1 MNPKN
6 MINGGTFDSLCGHI
20 MCGSIDDPGMSKMF
34 DNNMTEIFYNIQNMY
49 IQRIQK
55 RLFLENKKSKFQ
67 NTKYRIKI
75 LCDRLQL

>member
-1 MNPKN
+1 

-49 IQRIQK
+49 IQRIQT
-55 RLFLENKKSKFQ
+55 RDP
-67 NTKYRIKI
+67 RIVQSF
-75 LCDRLQL
+75 RNQTNV